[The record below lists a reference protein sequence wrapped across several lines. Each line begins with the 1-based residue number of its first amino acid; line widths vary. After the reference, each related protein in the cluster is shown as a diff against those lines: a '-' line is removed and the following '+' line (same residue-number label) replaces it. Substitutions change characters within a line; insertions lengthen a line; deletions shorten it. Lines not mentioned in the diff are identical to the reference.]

1 MTTTEQVIQKFYT
14 SFQNKDYKTMQQ
26 CYAGSAIFNDPVF
39 RNLNATQ
46 VKAMWEM
53 FCVKSKDLK
62 IEFGNI
68 TANETNGSAE
78 WTASYI
84 FSPTGKKVVNK
95 ITANFIFEN
104 QKIVKHTDTFNFYK
118 WAKQA
123 LGLSGVLLGW
133 TPLAKNKV
141 QKMGM
146 KTLNDYIIGK

>member
-1 MTTTEQVIQKFYT
+1 MTTEKVIQKFYT

-78 WTASYI
+78 WTATYI

-141 QKMGM
+141 QKAGM